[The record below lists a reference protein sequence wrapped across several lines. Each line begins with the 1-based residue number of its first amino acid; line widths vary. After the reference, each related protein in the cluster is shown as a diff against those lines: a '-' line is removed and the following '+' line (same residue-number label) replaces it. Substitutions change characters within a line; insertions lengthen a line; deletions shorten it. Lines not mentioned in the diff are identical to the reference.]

1 MDFEIIVVKERS
13 SEDANAVVLNES
25 CTQVVLRI
33 GVRIRNVPGGQPA
46 TISQEG
52 LA

>member
-33 GVRIRNVPGGQPA
+33 GVRIKISLVASQP
-46 TISQEG
+46 
-52 LA
+52 LFPKRD